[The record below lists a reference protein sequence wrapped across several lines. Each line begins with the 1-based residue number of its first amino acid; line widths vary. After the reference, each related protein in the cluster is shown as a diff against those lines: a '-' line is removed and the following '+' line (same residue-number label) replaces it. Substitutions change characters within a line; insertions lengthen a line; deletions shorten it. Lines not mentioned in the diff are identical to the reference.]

1 MGSGS
6 VQFVASLNELLVR
19 SVLVEANSSFAFRIV
34 VDRILFLLI
43 GAFDLRRDDGLWQGA
58 IRRQELRLVDDD
70 GRHVM

>member
-34 VDRILFLLI
+34 VDRILFLLN
-43 GAFDLRRDDGLWQGA
+43 GALDLRRDEGLWQGA